1 MTLASLLR
9 KMRTFLPQE
18 ILGPLAVVYEKVAIP
33 GLRRFHEQVASE
45 ITSTLKSGKALDIG
59 TGPGHLLV
67 EVARRNPNLELTG
80 YDLSRTMLNIAK
92 QLIEQDG
99 RKCINSTAP
108 DPAPT
113 TVSSEPSIRLIR
125 GDVRNLPFS
134 DNAFDLVVS
143 TLSIH
148 HWHDPAKGIRECV
161 RVTAP
166 GGRCWI
172 YDLRTD
178 IPPRS
183 YHGLITGRKLV
194 RFLLGW
200 VFKFHGVSVKRF
212 EAPTVKSWLR
222 GPASVKVEVY
232 SAYLKIC
239 IEKSPGRI
247 KDGTM
252 HSTDTSSVTSPILS
266 A

>member
-1 MTLASLLR
+1 LASLLR
-9 KMRTFLPQE
+9 KIRTFLPQE

-33 GLRRFHEQVASE
+33 GLRQFHRQVASE
-45 ITSTLKSGKALDIG
+45 IGSTLKSGKVLDIG

-67 EVARRNPNLELTG
+67 EIARCNADLQLTG
-80 YDLSRTMLNIAK
+80 YDLSQKMLNIA
-92 QLIEQDG
+92 QESIEQDG
-99 RKCINSTAP
+99 RKCIRSTAT
-108 DPAPT
+108 DPVST
-113 TVSSEPSIRLIR
+113 TVAVEPGIRLIR

-134 DNAFDLVVS
+134 DDAFDLVVS

-183 YHGLITGRKLV
+183 YHSLITGRRLAS
-194 RFLLGW
+194 FLLGW

-212 EAPTVKSWLR
+212 EAPTVKSWLN
-222 GPASVKVEVY
+222 GSASVEVEVH

-239 IEKSPGRI
+239 IDKPPGRI
-247 KDGTM
+247 KDGTTR
-252 HSTDTSSVTSPILS
+252 STNTSSVTSPVLS